1 MKAVVCRETRLE
13 VEDLPEPVP
22 GPGQVLLEVVRG
34 GICGSDLHARNHAD
48 QLADLAS
55 AIGYHDVMRPHEDVV
70 MGHEFSGRVLDY
82 GPATRKPWRTGT
94 PVVSLPM
101 IRMGEQVQMTGLS
114 AKAPGAYAER
124 VLVQESLTMDVPNG
138 LAPET
143 AALTE
148 PMAVAWHAVR
158 RSGVRRRETAVVIGC
173 GPIGLAVILMLKAR
187 GVKKVIASDFSPGRR
202 ALAGQCGADVVID
215 PGAESGDSSPW
226 TSFEDSRY
234 ITDANDLFDL
244 ALDTMGKLR
253 RVPRLP
259 WWQVLRAAEVAGA
272 TPTGPVVFECVGVPG
287 IIDQIVNEAPLAS
300 RVVVVGVCMEPD
312 TFQPAMAINKEIDL
326 RFVFAYQPHE
336 FRESLHLI
344 AEGKVDPTPLI
355 TGTVGLEGVACAFD
369 VLGDPER
376 HAKILIDPAS
386 SVTVV

>member
-1 MKAVVCRETRLE
+1 MRAVVCHETKLE
-13 VEDLPEPVP
+13 VADLPDPVP
-22 GPGQVLLEVVRG
+22 GPGHVLLEVVRS
-34 GICGSDLHARNHAD
+34 GICGSDLHARRHGD

-55 AIGYHDVMRPHEDVV
+55 AIGYHDVMRPADSVV
-70 MGHEFSGRVLDY
+70 MGHEFSGRVLEY
-82 GPATRKPWRTGT
+82 GPGTRRPWASGT

-101 IRMGEQVQMTGLS
+101 IRMGDHVQMTGLS

-124 VLVQESLTMDVPNG
+124 LLVQESLTMEVPNG
-138 LAPET
+138 LSPET

-187 GVKKVIASDFSPGRR
+187 GVRTVIASDFSPGRR
-202 ALAGQCGADVVID
+202 ALAERCGADVVID
-215 PGAESGDSSPW
+215 PGGSGESPW
-226 TSFEDSRY
+226 SGFEQSRNL
-234 ITDANDLFDL
+234 TDANDLFDL
-244 ALDTMGKLR
+244 ALGTMGRLR
-253 RVPRLP
+253 RIPALP

-272 TPTGPVVFECVGVPG
+272 TPKGPVVFECVGVPG
-287 IIDQIVNEAPLAS
+287 VIDEIIHHAPLAS

-312 TFQPAMAINKEIDL
+312 TIQPAMAVNKEIDL

-336 FRESLHLI
+336 FRETLHLL

-355 TGTVGLEGVACAFD
+355 TGTVGLDGVASAFET
-369 VLGDPER
+369 LGDPER

-386 SVTVV
+386 EVVTV

>member
-1 MKAVVCRETRLE
+1 MKAVVCHETRLE
-13 VEDLPEPVP
+13 VADVADPVP

-34 GICGSDLHARNHAD
+34 GICGSDLHARKHAD

-55 AIGYHDVMRPHEDVV
+55 AIGYHDVMRPGELVV
-70 MGHEFSGRVLDY
+70 MGHEFSGRVLEY
-82 GPATRKPWRTGT
+82 GPDTQKPWASGT

-101 IRMGEQVQMTGLS
+101 IRMGDKVQMTGLS

-158 RSGVRRRETAVVIGC
+158 RSRVRKRETAVVIGC

-187 GVKKVIASDFSPGRR
+187 GVQKVIASDFSPGRR
-202 ALAGQCGADVVID
+202 ALAERCGADVVVD
-215 PGAESGDSSPW
+215 PGSGTESPW
-226 TSFEDSRY
+226 TTFEESRY

-253 RVPRLP
+253 KVPKLP
-259 WWQVLRAAEVAGA
+259 WWRVLRAAEVAGA
-272 TPTGPVVFECVGVPG
+272 TPKGPVVFECVGVPG
-287 IIDQIVNEAPLAS
+287 IIDDIVNHAPLAT

-312 TFQPAMAINKEIDL
+312 TIQPALAINKEIEL

-336 FRESLHLI
+336 FRETLHLL
-344 AEGKVDPTPLI
+344 ADGKVDPTPLI
-355 TGTVGLEGVACAFD
+355 TGTVGLGGVAHAFET
-369 VLGDPER
+369 LGDPER

-386 SVTVV
+386 SVATL